1 MEIFKARKFGLRV
14 FLDFWSRDLFW
25 VLIFALIRSLLVET
39 DQTLWYNM
47 IRCVHLN
54 YFLNA

>member
-25 VLIFALIRSLLVET
+25 VLIFALIRSLVLET

>member
-25 VLIFALIRSLLVET
+25 VLIFALIRSLFLET

-47 IRCVHLN
+47 IRSVHLN

>member
-1 MEIFKARKFGLRV
+1 MEIFKARKFGMRV
-14 FLDFWSRDLFW
+14 FSDFWSMDLLW
-25 VLIFALIRSLLVET
+25 VLIFVLIRSLLLGT

-47 IRCVHLN
+47 ISCVYLN